1 MRLGERGTF
10 MSLVS
15 RVRHSLAQQG
25 LKRTTQT
32 VASILADHWFDWR
45 YGTDTVQEVQLDEL
59 DVPKPEIGA
68 LDYQAS
74 RTLYFQRLLQR
85 VAAPPGSVF
94 VDLGAGKCRTLLIAA
109 QHGYRKAVGV
119 EFSED
124 LCVTARR
131 NVEIFRRKAAL
142 PTELRVVNADAT
154 QYPLEHNENVLYVTA
169 FSERPLRRI
178 LDNVAASMKRAPRDL
193 TFIAHNPFCPQV
205 IESHAAFA
213 KVEQFIFGSTTALIF
228 KARAV

>member
-1 MRLGERGTF
+1 
-10 MSLVS
+10 MSVLS
-15 RVRHSLAQQG
+15 RVSHSLAQQG

-32 VASILADHWFDWR
+32 VASILADHWFDRR
-45 YGTDTVQEVQLDEL
+45 YGTDTVQEVHLDEL
-59 DVPKPEIGA
+59 AVPKPEVGA

-119 EFSED
+119 EFSEE

-131 NVEIFRRKAAL
+131 NVEIFRRKTGVSTDL
-142 PTELRVVNADAT
+142 QVVNADAT
-154 QYPLEHNENVLYVTA
+154 RYPLQHDENVLYVTA
-169 FSERPLRRI
+169 FSEQPLRRI
-178 LDNVAASMKRAPRDL
+178 LDNVVDSLKQAPREL
-193 TFIAHNPFCPQV
+193 TLIAHNPYCPHV
-205 IESHAAFA
+205 IEGYGAFA
-213 KVEQFIFGSTTALIF
+213 KMEQFVFGSTIALIF
-228 KARAV
+228 KARAA